1 MRTPRNEPSL
11 DLVASRSLQDEEN
24 VKRIRLSG
32 LLQLGASK
40 NGKDY
45 LISNANST
53 TGFTAAAWLTNL
65 PTSQNTFTLSSS
77 DADDNGAGTGA
88 RSVRV
93 LGLNPSL
100 EFQEEVVLL
109 SGTSTVTTANN
120 YLRLI
125 SAEVEETGSTNY
137 NEGEIYIA
145 GTAKTGHKVII
156 KSTTPANELPPGRSF
171 SSHFSVPAG
180 YNAYIDDLQVTH
192 ASVSG
197 TAAPDISSPLI
208 IKVFAIRQDTTGGGT
223 EYPTKQLETFT
234 VNADQELNTFGRNTN
249 MKIEPGSDV
258 IITAQYANAN
268 YTATVPICLNATVS
282 LVPTGV
288 TAKGTSNR
296 SLQG

>member
-45 LISNANST
+45 LISNANGT
-53 TGFTAAAWLTNL
+53 TGYTGGAWLTNY
-65 PTSQNTFTLSSS
+65 PSAGNTLTLVS
-77 DADDNGAGTGA
+77 DSANDDAAGTGA

-93 LGLNPSL
+93 LGLNTSL
-100 EFQEEVVLL
+100 AFQEEVVELD
-109 SGTSTVTTANN
+109 GTNTVTTAKS

-125 SAEVEETGSTNY
+125 SAEVEETGSSNY
-137 NEGEIYIA
+137 NEGQISVY
-145 GTAKTGHKVII
+145 GTTKTNHKVII
-156 KSTTPANELPPGRSF
+156 ASTTQANELPPGRSF

-180 YNAYIDDLQVTH
+180 YNAFIDDLQVTH
-192 ASVSG
+192 AGVSG

-208 IKVFAIRQDTTGGGT
+208 VKVFAVRRDTTGGGT
-223 EYPTKQLETFT
+223 NYPTKQLETFT
-234 VNADQELNTFGRNTN
+234 VNADQELNLFGRNSN

-258 IITAQYANAN
+258 IITAQYATAN
-268 YTATVPICLNATVS
+268 YEETIPICLNATVA
-282 LVPTGV
+282 LVRTGV
-288 TAKGTSNR
+288 TAKGTDTR

>member
-11 DLVASRSLQDEEN
+11 DLVASRSLQDEQM

-45 LISNANST
+45 LISNANGT
-53 TGFTAAAWLTNL
+53 TGYTAAAWLSNL
-65 PTSQNTFTLSSS
+65 PTAGNTFTLSSS
-77 DADDNGAGTGA
+77 NVNDAGDGTGA
-88 RSVRV
+88 KSVRI
-93 LGLNPSL
+93 LGLDTSL
-100 EFQEEVVLL
+100 AFQEEVVLL

-120 YLRLI
+120 FLRLI

-145 GTAKTGHKVII
+145 GTAKANHKVII
-156 KSTTPANELPPGRSF
+156 ASTTPANELPPGRAF

-192 ASVSG
+192 AGVSG
-197 TAAPDISSPLI
+197 TAAPNISSPLI
-208 IKVFAIRQDTTGGGT
+208 VKVFAIRNDTTGGGT
-223 EYPTKQLETFT
+223 EYPTKLLEAFT
-234 VNADQELNTFGRNTN
+234 VNADQELNTFGRNTG

-258 IITAQYANAN
+258 IIAAQYANAN
-268 YTATVPICLNATVS
+268 YSATVPICLNATVS

-288 TAKGTSNR
+288 TAKGTNVR